1 MRGPGPGFHHHGHCG
16 WGVAG
21 AMLGAAVVRNIVRPA
36 PVVVAPSPVYAPTVY
51 APTVYAPPPVVVAPP
66 PVIYAPPPPPPP
78 PPCRFW

>member
-78 PPCRFW
+78 PCRFW

>member
-51 APTVYAPPPVVVAPP
+51 APPPVVVAPP

-78 PPCRFW
+78 PCRFW

>member
-1 MRGPGPGFHHHGHCG
+1 MRGPGPGFYHHGHCG

-36 PVVVAPSPVYAPTVY
+36 PVVVAPSPVYAPVVV
-51 APTVYAPPPVVVAPP
+51 APTVYAPPPVVVAPA

-78 PPCRFW
+78 CRFW